1 MFNFLSSSA
10 VKASLAALREP
21 KTPAQAKRPPIGS
34 SSGTKPSSIPQVGLQ
49 PNQAAT
55 KNAKRRKLLPP
66 ADIPLGKL
74 WPAEGGPPQDRFSLT
89 AHKVSSLAWPEEA
102 SSSSSVQN
110 KREDVLA
117 QVNSL
122 LGDENTSS
130 TLKSYESL
138 LRTEVRGAEDDLQVS
153 LIPLD
158 TEAKFLTLFGWV
170 ATNNANLKWSRVKA
184 LKAAL
189 SKYHK
194 LKNMPTILGQWSSP
208 MAALWKGLSKHAS
221 HDSSGKTPVSFQA
234 VHDYL
239 SAQDKSITDMRN
251 KAMVCVSFFGVRRSA
266 ETRAFCME
274 HVSISDKGISLRVT
288 CQKND
293 QLGLGMTCFIP
304 HIASMKERSPATIIK
319 EWIAARPKICQSTS
333 DPESLLFITTTG
345 KKKTI
350 GGPVSADSFRK
361 FVSTIFGSGK
371 STHSLR
377 KGGATFLAR
386 NDAPAKVTQAQG
398 GWRTT
403 EVMQNIYTNF
413 SVEEQQQAIS
423 QAADKG
429 AGALQ
434 LWPLCSTMPVLTPL
448 NNKFPTSRDC
458 LTFLRETESAL
469 SSPEFPWKTAAAN
482 KLGMR
487 IKILSQHECRFVR
500 IKAISVYTNM
510 RKKFQNKP

>member
-10 VKASLAALREP
+10 VKASLAAFREP
-21 KTPAQAKRPPIGS
+21 KTPAQAKHPPIS
-34 SSGTKPSSIPQVGLQ
+34 SSLSSKPSSSSQGGSQ
-49 PNQAAT
+49 PNQAPP
-55 KNAKRRKLLPP
+55 KSAKRRKLLP
-66 ADIPLGKL
+66 DDVPLGKL
-74 WPAEGGPPQDRFSLT
+74 WPADGGPPQDRFSLS
-89 AHKVSSLAWPEEA
+89 AHKVSSLAWTEDA
-102 SSSSSVQN
+102 SCSSTVQN

-122 LGDENTSS
+122 LGDENSSS
-130 TLKSYESL
+130 TLRSYESL

-170 ATNNANLKWSRVKA
+170 ATNNTNLKWSRVKA

-189 SKYHK
+189 TKYHK
-194 LKNMPTILGQWSSP
+194 LKSMPTILGQWSSP
-208 MAALWKGLSKHAS
+208 MAALWKGLSKQAS

-234 VHDYL
+234 VYNYL

-319 EWIAARPKICQSTS
+319 EWIASRPTICHTTA

-345 KKKTI
+345 SKKTI

-361 FVSTIFGSGK
+361 LVSTTFGSGK

-386 NDAPAKVTQAQG
+386 NDAPTQVTQAQG

-403 EVMQNIYTNF
+403 DVMQNIYT
-413 SVEEQQQAIS
+413 SYSIEEQQQAIS
-423 QAADKG
+423 RAADKG

-434 LWPLCSTMPVLTPL
+434 LWPLCSSMPALTPPD
-448 NNKFPTSRDC
+448 NKFPASRDC
-458 LTFLRETESAL
+458 LSFLRETECAL
-469 SSPEFPWKTAAAN
+469 SSPVFPWKTASAN
-482 KLGMR
+482 KLGLR
-487 IKILSQHECRFVR
+487 IKTLSHHECRFVR
-500 IKAISVYTNM
+500 IKAIAVYTNM
-510 RKKFQNKP
+510 RKKFQNKS

>member
-1 MFNFLSSSA
+1 MFNFLSASA

-21 KTPAQAKRPPIGS
+21 KTPAQAMHPPLGPS
-34 SSGTKPSSIPQVGLQ
+34 PCAKPSSSSQSGLQ
-49 PNQAAT
+49 PNQAGPKGT
-55 KNAKRRKLLPP
+55 KRRKSLPP
-66 ADIPLGKL
+66 DDVPLGKI
-74 WPAEGGPPQDRFSLT
+74 WPADGGPSQDRFSLT
-89 AHKVSSLAWPEEA
+89 AHKVSSLAWTDDA
-102 SSSSSVQN
+102 SSSSTVQN

-122 LGDENTSS
+122 LGDENSTS
-130 TLKSYESL
+130 TLRSYESL

-158 TEAKFLTLFGWV
+158 SEAKFLTLFGWV
-170 ATNNANLKWSRVKA
+170 ATNNPNLKWSRVKA

-194 LKNMPTILGQWSSP
+194 LKSMPTILGQWSSP
-208 MAALWKGLSKHAS
+208 MAALWKGLSKQAS

-234 VHDYL
+234 VHNYL

-266 ETRAFCME
+266 ETRAFRME
-274 HVSISDKGISLRVT
+274 HVSASDKGISLRVT

-304 HIASMKERSPATIIK
+304 HITSMKERSPATIIK
-319 EWIAARPKICQSTS
+319 EWIATRPKICQGTS
-333 DPESLLFITTTG
+333 DPDSLLFITTTG
-345 KKKTI
+345 SKKTI

-361 FVSTIFGSGK
+361 LVSTTFGLGK

-386 NDAPAKVTQAQG
+386 NDAPTQVTQAQG

-403 EVMQNIYTNF
+403 EVMQNIYTSF
-413 SVEEQQQAIS
+413 SIEEQQQAIS
-423 QAADKG
+423 QAAEKG

-434 LWPLCSTMPVLTPL
+434 LWPLCSIMPVLTPL
-448 NNKFPTSRDC
+448 DSKFPASRDC

-469 SSPEFPWKTAAAN
+469 SSSEFPWKTAAAN

-500 IKAISVYTNM
+500 IKAIAVYTNM
-510 RKKFQNKP
+510 RKKFQNKS